1 MTNDVFFFSFFNTNL
16 VPSLLSQFGNR
27 GSKWLMA
34 LVSRS
39 GTANVQDLRESFA
52 KSTCPL
58 GQQPRVLFE
67 VNSKHIDTLVMSLP
81 PYCFK

>member
-1 MTNDVFFFSFFNTNL
+1 MTNDVFFSPFFNTNL
-16 VPSLLSQFGNR
+16 VLSLLSQFGNR

-39 GTANVQDLRESFA
+39 GTENVQDLRECFV
-52 KSTCPL
+52 KSICPL

-67 VNSKHIDTLVMSLP
+67 VNHKHIDTLVVSLP